1 MTGHFTPLPGDPI
14 SIRDESDV
22 AMARQRVRAFG
33 LQQAMSV
40 ARIAALETAVT
51 EIARNILVHAGSGEM
66 SFAAASSRQR
76 RGIVVVARDWGPG
89 IADIAQAMEDGY
101 STGSGLGMGLAGAQR
116 LVDEF
121 EIESAAGT
129 GVKVTLTQW
138 SDDEP

>member
-1 MTGHFTPLPGDPI
+1 MTEHRSPLPGDVI

-33 LQQAMSV
+33 LQQAMSET
-40 ARIAALETAVT
+40 RIAALATAVT
-51 EIARNILVHAGSGEM
+51 EIARNILVYAGSGEM
-66 SFAAASSRQR
+66 SFAAASSTQR
-76 RGIVVVARDWGPG
+76 RGIVVIARDWGPG
-89 IADIAQAMEDGY
+89 IEDIAQAMEDGY

-121 EIESAAGT
+121 EIESAAGI
-129 GVKVTLTQW
+129 GVKVMLTQW